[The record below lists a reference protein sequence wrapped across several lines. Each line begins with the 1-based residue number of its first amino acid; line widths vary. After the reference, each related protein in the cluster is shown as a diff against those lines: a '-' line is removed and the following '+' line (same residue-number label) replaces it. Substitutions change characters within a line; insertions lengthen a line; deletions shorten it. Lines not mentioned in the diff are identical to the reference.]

1 MLPPRQRQSG
11 ESAFGYGLLLF
22 SLFVFH
28 QAYTISGFRGLST
41 AGAIPMA
48 AAAVMIVCAALI
60 VIENHRH
67 ARRPRPESENALP
80 ARRVAPRDI
89 LVFVGLMALFTVAL
103 EPLGFLVSAFVFLV
117 ASIHYL
123 HRGSAL
129 FTLAVSAAALG
140 VIYVVFRLLFLVV
153 LPEGSLF
160 R

>member
-28 QAYTISGFRGLST
+28 QAYVISGFRGLST
-41 AGAIPMA
+41 AGAVPMA
-48 AAAVMIVCAALI
+48 AAAVMIVCAAL
-60 VIENHRH
+60 VVVDNHRH
-67 ARRPRPESENALP
+67 ARRAAPETATP
-80 ARRVAPRDI
+80 TRRVLPRDI
-89 LVFVGLMALFTVAL
+89 LVFTGLIGLFTLAL
-103 EPLGFLVSAFVFLV
+103 EPLGFIVSAFVFLL

-129 FTLAVSAAALG
+129 FTLAVSAGALA
-140 VIYVVFRLLFLVV
+140 VVYVVFRLLFLVV

>member
-22 SLFVFH
+22 SLFVFY
-28 QAYTISGFRGLST
+28 QAYVISGFGGLST
-41 AGAIPMA
+41 AGAVPMA
-48 AAAVMIVCAALI
+48 AAAVMIVCAVLV

-67 ARRPRPESENALP
+67 ARRASSEAALP
-80 ARRVAPRDI
+80 ARRVLPRDI
-89 LVFVGLMALFTVAL
+89 LVFVALIGLFTLAL

-123 HRGSAL
+123 HRGAAL
-129 FTLAVSAAALG
+129 FTLAVSAAALA